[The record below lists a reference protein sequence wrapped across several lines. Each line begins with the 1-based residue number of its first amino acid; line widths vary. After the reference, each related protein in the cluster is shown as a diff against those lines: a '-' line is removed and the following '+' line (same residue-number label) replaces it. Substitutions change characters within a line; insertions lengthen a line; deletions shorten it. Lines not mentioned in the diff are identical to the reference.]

1 MGPTGLGDP
10 PGPSRR
16 GPPGTRQAWPPA
28 GGGGGGQP
36 CGEGGSWT
44 PEGSPGW
51 EGKCGTRGQ
60 GLPRP
65 PPPAPRPRHR
75 HACRTRDS
83 SRHTPRVS
91 HPCALWRHW
100 GFRPAWRPDRL
111 QSGPR
116 GVRHSGEN
124 VRNGFSGSANSS
136 ATVPMRSPRVR
147 VRRAT
152 RRPDTRV
159 PCRVTPEERRPP
171 DAVRRPR
178 RSEGAGLCFQRTQA
192 DPFACVDALRRAPPL
207 SGKKS
212 DSFPPPR
219 PACGGRNHAGG
230 STSLLSGKPLGHAG
244 CQHRVRLFSE
254 TGVSGPT
261 PW

>member
-1 MGPTGLGDP
+1 MGIHLDHPGGALQALGRLGP
-10 PGPSRR
+10 RRAGVVVGGPAAKAVPGPRR
-16 GPPGTRQAWPPA
+16 EAQGGRASAAPGGRA
-28 GGGGGGQP
+28 
-36 CGEGGSWT
+36 C
-44 PEGSPGW
+44 
-51 EGKCGTRGQ
+51 
-60 GLPRP
+60 
-65 PPPAPRPRHR
+65 PAPRPPHR
-75 HACRTRDS
+75 AHATDTRVAHVTLLTP
-83 SRHTPRVS
+83 HTPCLAPLRPLATLGVPAGLEARPLAERPPRCAALGRDRANVLTPQPRSPCGHPVS
-91 HPCALWRHW
+91 
-100 GFRPAWRPDRL
+100 G
-111 QSGPR
+111 S
-116 GVRHSGEN
+116 GVRHGDRTP
-124 VRNGFSGSANSS
+124 VCLA
-136 ATVPMRSPRVR
+136 
-147 VRRAT
+147 
-152 RRPDTRV
+152 
-159 PCRVTPEERRPP
+159 CRVTPEKRRPP

-207 SGKKS
+207 RGKKS

>member
-28 GGGGGGQP
+28 GGGGGGRP

-51 EGKCGTRGQ
+51 EGKCGTWGQ

-75 HACRTRDS
+75 HACRTRDTPHATHPV
-83 SRHTPRVS
+83 SRTPAPSGDTGDSGRPGGPTACRAAPEVCGTRERTCERV
-91 HPCALWRHW
+91 
-100 GFRPAWRPDRL
+100 
-111 QSGPR
+111 
-116 GVRHSGEN
+116 
-124 VRNGFSGSANSS
+124 NSS

-159 PCRVTPEERRPP
+159 PCRVTPEKRRPP

-178 RSEGAGLCFQRTQA
+178 RSEGAELRFQRTQA

>member
-1 MGPTGLGDP
+1 M
-10 PGPSRR
+10 
-16 GPPGTRQAWPPA
+16 
-28 GGGGGGQP
+28 GGQV
-36 CGEGGSWT
+36 
-44 PEGSPGW
+44 
-51 EGKCGTRGQ
+51 
-60 GLPRP
+60 PRP

-75 HACRTRDS
+75 HACRTRDTPHATHPCHRVCHTHPVS
-83 SRHTPRVS
+83 HTPAPSGDTGDSGRPGGPTAPRAAPEVCGTRERTCERV
-91 HPCALWRHW
+91 
-100 GFRPAWRPDRL
+100 
-111 QSGPR
+111 
-116 GVRHSGEN
+116 
-124 VRNGFSGSANSS
+124 NSS

-159 PCRVTPEERRPP
+159 PCRVTPEKRRPP

-178 RSEGAGLCFQRTQA
+178 RSEGAELCFQRTQA
-192 DPFACVDALRRAPPL
+192 DPFACVDALRRAAPL

-219 PACGGRNHAGG
+219 PACRGRNHAGG

-244 CQHRVRLFSE
+244 CQHRVWLFSE